1 MQFTGAF
8 SDLYIIR
15 DGNIIE
21 VKGDRFSVGMADD
34 AGRYMFSSSYIPL
47 MPDDMIYLFT
57 DGYVD
62 QFGGP
67 EGKKFKFRRFRRL
80 LLNIYRLPLETQQK
94 ILEESITEWMGGQEQ
109 VDDILVIGIRTPTKA
124 K

>member
-1 MQFTGAF
+1 
-8 SDLYIIR
+8 
-15 DGNIIE
+15 
-21 VKGDRFSVGMADD
+21 
-34 AGRYMFSSSYIPL
+34 
-47 MPDDMIYLFT
+47 YLFT